1 MKVVDII
8 KEYFIITLGVIIC
21 AFGVYFFLVPS
32 GLTIGSVS
40 GLGLFLEQILPF
52 KLSQITFVL
61 NAVLLIIGFIF
72 IGKDFGVKTVYTS
85 LMLPVF
91 IGVFEKLYPVTE
103 MIIKE
108 QFGGMICYLFIVSVG
123 QAIMFNCNAS
133 SGGLDI
139 VGKIINKYFRV
150 ELGKAIAM
158 VGMGVAALSVFMSD
172 AQSVALSLLG
182 TYISGIILDH
192 FIFGFNIKKRVCF
205 LSDKSDEIVE
215 FILKDLHSGATYYNV
230 TGAYDK
236 KEKREVL
243 TIVNKNEYSKLM
255 NFISKTD
262 PNAFVTV
269 YNVNEVI
276 YRPKV

>member
-91 IGVFEKLYPVTE
+91 IGVFENLYPVTE

-215 FILKDLHSGATYYNV
+215 FILKDLHSGATLNDII
-230 TGAYDK
+230 GAYDNSPR
-236 KEKREVL
+236 REVI
-243 TIVNKNEYSKLM
+243 TIVDKQEYRRLM
-255 NFISKTD
+255 DYVKKVDPKAFI
-262 PNAFVTV
+262 TV
-269 YNVNEVI
+269 YSVSEI
-276 YRPKV
+276 SYQPKK